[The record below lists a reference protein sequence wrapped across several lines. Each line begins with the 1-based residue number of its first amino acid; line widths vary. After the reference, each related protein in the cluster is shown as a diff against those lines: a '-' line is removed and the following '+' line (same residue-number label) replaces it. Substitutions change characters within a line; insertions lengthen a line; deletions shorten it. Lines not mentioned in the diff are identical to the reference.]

1 MKHPFLLVLTCAT
14 TLAWG
19 QRPQKAAQQLGAKPV
34 YFIDSVEVSQA
45 ALQDYAPESIAALT
59 IYKDAEATR
68 LVGTRGKD
76 GVVYVETKLFDTRHY
91 RRYFARKSTA
101 YAQLVAAG
109 VAETNIQ
116 YVLNGR
122 LLTTNYEGDLASIDD
137 QLFQGLAVLDQ
148 AALQQRYPDNSAT
161 YGVVLTSRTP
171 KNLYHGKR
179 KF

>member
-1 MKHPFLLVLTCAT
+1 MERR
-14 TLAWG
+14 
-19 QRPQKAAQQLGAKPV
+19 QSDAASG
-34 YFIDSVEVSQA
+34 D
-45 ALQDYAPESIAALT
+45 
-59 IYKDAEATR
+59 
-68 LVGTRGKD
+68 D
-76 GVVYVETKLFDTRHY
+76 GVVYVEKKVFDTRHY
-91 RRYFARKSTA
+91 YRYFARTSTA

-148 AALQQRYPDNSAT
+148 AALQQRYPGNSAT